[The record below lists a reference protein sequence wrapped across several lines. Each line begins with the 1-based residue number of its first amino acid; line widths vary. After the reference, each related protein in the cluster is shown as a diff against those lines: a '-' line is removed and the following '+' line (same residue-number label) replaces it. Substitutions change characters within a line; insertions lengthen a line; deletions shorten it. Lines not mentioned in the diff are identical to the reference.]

1 VPITAD
7 NLPDDLAAL
16 KRIIA
21 AMAQDALVAQ
31 AEIARL
37 KFQLARY
44 RRAEFG
50 RSSEKL
56 AREVEQLELALEA
69 LETDQAERLATASP
83 EVAAAVETAAE
94 AQKPARRPLPEHCQ
108 ERIGGIPPRA
118 LVLVAAAGCAR
129 SPTRLARPWITCR
142 AASESSD
149 TFARSCRAGFAKRWW
164 RLRRPITRL
173 PAAGPGRGCSPI
185 SSCRNMMITCHFC
198 DRALPVKTISTK
210 QGHASVRGR
219 RDRHMMRT
227 KEGGRLKSLPR
238 ALSDCGR
245 CELDNPRPCSGSQ
258 PMLPLVGCSGAMTM
272 ISSAPLPAWWSSG
285 TAFVIATWS
294 AGRRQACGQPQR
306 APSWHRCDE
315 RVGRPSFLGWT
326 N

>member
-1 VPITAD
+1 MPITAD

-16 KRIIA
+16 KRIITT
-21 AMAQDALVAQ
+21 MALDALTAQ
-31 AEIARL
+31 SEIARL

-56 AREVEQLELALEA
+56 AREAEQLELTLEA
-69 LETDQAERLATASP
+69 LESDQAERLTAASP
-83 EVAAAVETAAE
+83 AVETAAE
-94 AQKPARRPLPEHCQ
+94 AQKPARRPLRNTCP
-108 ERIGGIPPRA
+108 ERIGGIPHRA
-118 LVLVAAAGCAR
+118 PVLVAAARCAR
-129 SPTRLARPWITCR
+129 SPTRSARPSITCR
-142 AASESSD
+142 AGSKSSG
-149 TFARSCRAGFAKRWW
+149 TFARSCRAEFATRWW
-164 RLRRPITRL
+164 RRRRPITRL

-245 CELDNPRPCSGSQ
+245 CELDNPHPCSGPQ

-294 AGRRQACGQPQR
+294 AGRWQACGQPQR